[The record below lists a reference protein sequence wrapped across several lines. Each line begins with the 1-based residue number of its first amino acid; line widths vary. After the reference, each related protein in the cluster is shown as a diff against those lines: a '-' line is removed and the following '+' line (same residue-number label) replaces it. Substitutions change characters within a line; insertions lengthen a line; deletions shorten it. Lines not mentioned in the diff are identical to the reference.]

1 MVQERE
7 ANVARRIAFRLQ
19 SHDEQM
25 SDSPLPLSTISPK
38 YPVRE
43 WGIAAFISLCVS
55 LAVAAPFFRLGTASG
70 HDVAFHMASWLDV
83 ASQWKQG
90 IVFPRWAEFANFGF
104 GEPRFVFYPPLS
116 WLFGAFL
123 GTFLPWQSVSV
134 VFIVCVETFAGL
146 SGYALLRQLADSR
159 FAALFGAACFAANPY
174 SLLVIYMRSD
184 FAELLAIA
192 IFPLLILA
200 TLELLGLLHGGTSGS
215 FRKRFLFAVPFCAV
229 WLSNAPAAVIAT
241 YSVAFLFVFQALR
254 QRSFSPL
261 LNGAAGIALGFGLAS
276 FYLIPAICEQR
287 WVNISGVLSEGLT
300 PAENFLYAKTT
311 DNEHDAFNRIASNIA
326 VLLIFW
332 ALFAA
337 VAAWRNAFAAKPDH
351 RAAKHFLPI
360 AVLSG
365 AATVL
370 MLPITLV
377 FWRFLPE
384 LRFVQFPW
392 RWMSMLAVCAAIFTA
407 VTARGWLRFAW
418 LLLAMLAVTGSAH
431 YLVKNAWWDTEDMPE
446 LQAAMRD
453 GSGFEGTDE
462 YDPVG
467 DDRTDLPQKQPRALL
482 LAISADPE
490 AYKDARVS
498 IEKWN
503 AEHRAI
509 RVVTRR
515 TGRLE
520 LHLLDYPAWRA
531 TLNGKPVSIQHSK
544 GTAQMIIPVPA
555 GESELKIDF
564 TRTIDRALGGWISVA
579 SLAASVTVLLWKRR
593 TPQILKA

>member
-1 MVQERE
+1 
-7 ANVARRIAFRLQ
+7 
-19 SHDEQM
+19 
-25 SDSPLPLSTISPK
+25 
-38 YPVRE
+38 
-43 WGIAAFISLCVS
+43 
-55 LAVAAPFFRLGTASG
+55 
-70 HDVAFHMASWLDV
+70 MASWLDV
-83 ASQWKQG
+83 AGQWKQG
-90 IVFPRWAEFANFGF
+90 ILFPRWAEFANFGF
-104 GEPRFVFYPPLS
+104 GEPRFIFYPPLS

-123 GTFLPWQSVSV
+123 GTFVPWQSVAV

-174 SLLVIYMRSD
+174 SLLIIYMRSD
-184 FAELLAIA
+184 FAELLAVA
-192 IFPLLILA
+192 TFPLLILA
-200 TLELLGLLHGGTSGS
+200 TLQLLGLLHGGKSGS
-215 FRKRFLFAVPFCAV
+215 FRTTFLFAVPFCAV

-241 YSVAFLFVFQALR
+241 YSVAFLFVLAALR

-261 LNGAAGIALGFGLAS
+261 GNGAAGIALGFGLAS
-276 FYLIPAICEQR
+276 FYLIPAIYEQR

-332 ALFAA
+332 ALLAA
-337 VAAWRNAFAAKPDH
+337 VTAWRNTFAAKPDN
-351 RAAKHFLPI
+351 RAAKHFLSI
-360 AVLSG
+360 AVLAA

-392 RWMSMLAVCAAIFTA
+392 RWMSVLALCATIFTA

-418 LLLAMLAVTGSAH
+418 LLLLMLAVTGSAH
-431 YLVKNAWWDTEDMPE
+431 YLVKNAWWDTEDMPN
-446 LQAAMRD
+446 LQAAMRN

-482 LAISADPE
+482 LAVPTDPE
-490 AYKDARVS
+490 AHKDARVS

-503 AEHRAI
+503 AEHRSI

-515 TGRLE
+515 SGRLA
-520 LHLLDYPAWRA
+520 LHLLDYPAWRV
-531 TLNGKPVSIQHSK
+531 TLNGKPVSIQHLK

-564 TRTIDRALGGWISVA
+564 TRTTDRALGGWISVGT
-579 SLAASVTVLLWKRR
+579 LAASVTVLFWKRR
-593 TPQILKA
+593 TPRILSA

>member
-1 MVQERE
+1 
-7 ANVARRIAFRLQ
+7 
-19 SHDEQM
+19 M

-43 WGIAAFISLCVS
+43 WGIAAFVSLCVS
-55 LAVAAPFFRLGTASG
+55 LAVVAPFFHLGTASG

-83 ASQWKQG
+83 AGQWKQG
-90 IVFPRWAEFANFGF
+90 ILFPRWAEFANFGF
-104 GEPRFVFYPPLS
+104 GEPRFIFYPPLS

-123 GTFLPWQSVSV
+123 GTFVPWQSVAV
-134 VFIVCVETFAGL
+134 VFIVCVETFAGI
-146 SGYALLRQLADSR
+146 SGYALLRRLADSR

-174 SLLVIYMRSD
+174 SLLIIYMRSD

-200 TLELLGLLHGGTSGS
+200 TLQLLGLLHHGVSGS
-215 FRKRFLFAVPFCAV
+215 FQTTFLFAVPFCAV

-241 YSVAFLFVFQALR
+241 YSVAILFVFAALR

-261 LNGAAGIALGFGLAS
+261 GNGAAGIALGFGLAS
-276 FYLIPAICEQR
+276 FYLIPAIYEQR

-311 DNEHDAFNRIASNIA
+311 DSEHDAFNRIASNIA

-332 ALFAA
+332 ALCAA
-337 VAAWRNAFAAKPDH
+337 VTAWRNTFVAKPDN
-351 RAAKHFLPI
+351 RAAKHFSAI
-360 AVLSG
+360 AALSA

-392 RWMSMLAVCAAIFTA
+392 RWMSVLAVCATIFTA
-407 VTARGWLRFAW
+407 VSVRGWLRFAW
-418 LLLAMLAVTGSAH
+418 LLLAMLAVIGSAH
-431 YLVKNAWWDTEDMPE
+431 YLVKNAWWDTEDMPD
-446 LQAAMRD
+446 LQAAMKN

-482 LAISADPE
+482 LAISTDPE
-490 AYKDARVS
+490 AYKDAKVA

-503 AEHRAI
+503 AEHRSI

-515 TGRLE
+515 PGRLA
-520 LHLLDYPAWRA
+520 LHLLDYPAWRV
-531 TLNGKPVSIQHSK
+531 TLKGNPVSIQHSK

-579 SLAASVTVLLWKRR
+579 SLAASLSALFWKRR
-593 TPQILKA
+593 TPRIRSA

>member
-1 MVQERE
+1 
-7 ANVARRIAFRLQ
+7 
-19 SHDEQM
+19 M

-43 WGIAAFISLCVS
+43 WGIAAFVSLCVS
-55 LAVAAPFFRLGTASG
+55 LAVVAPFFRLGTASG

-83 ASQWKQG
+83 AGQWKQG
-90 IVFPRWAEFANFGF
+90 ILFPRWAEFANFAF
-104 GEPRFVFYPPLS
+104 GEPRFIFYPPLS

-123 GTFLPWQSVSV
+123 GTFLPWQSVAV

-174 SLLVIYMRSD
+174 SLLIIYMRSD
-184 FAELLAIA
+184 FAELLAVA

-200 TLELLGLLHGGTSGS
+200 TFELLGLLHGGKSGS
-215 FRKRFLFAVPFCAV
+215 FRTRFLFAVTFCAV

-241 YSVAFLFVFQALR
+241 YSVAFLFVLAALR

-261 LNGAAGIALGFGLAS
+261 GSGAAGMALGFGLAS
-276 FYLIPAICEQR
+276 FYLIPAVYEQR
-287 WVNISGVLSEGLT
+287 WVNISGALSEGLT

-337 VAAWRNAFAAKPDH
+337 VTAWRKTFAAKPDN
-351 RAAKHFLPI
+351 RAAKHFLAI
-360 AVLSG
+360 AVLSA

-384 LRFVQFPW
+384 LHFVQFPW
-392 RWMSMLAVCAAIFTA
+392 RWMSVLALCATIFTA
-407 VTARGWLRFAW
+407 ATARGWLRFAW
-418 LLLAMLAVTGSAH
+418 LLLAMLAFAGSAH
-431 YLVKNAWWDTEDMPE
+431 YLVKNAWWDTEDMPD
-446 LQAAMRD
+446 LQAAMRN

-482 LAISADPE
+482 LAIPTDPE
-490 AYKDARVS
+490 TYKDARVS

-503 AEHRAI
+503 AEHRSI

-515 TGRLE
+515 AGRLA
-520 LHLLDYPAWRA
+520 LHLLDYPAWRV

-544 GTAQMIIPVPA
+544 GTEQMIIPVPA

-564 TRTIDRALGGWISVA
+564 TRTTDRALGGWISVG
-579 SLAASVTVLLWKRR
+579 SLAASMTVLFWKRR
-593 TPQILKA
+593 MPPIPGA